1 MSKKIFMDAF
11 FTQFHAFLGEL
22 GRVFSADEDFP
33 AYDTALTLMQ
43 KVNPILVLSEF
54 TKHVIPFETMIREK
68 NTDFFLKHDFSEF
81 DPDNTMDPIIKK
93 LKGYWESMS
102 ESNKD
107 AIWKYILLLVDISK
121 RCV

>member
-22 GRVFSADEDFP
+22 ARVFPQDEDFP
-33 AYDTALTLMQ
+33 TYDTALSLIQSM
-43 KVNPILVLSEF
+43 NPALVLSEF
-54 TKHVIPFETMIREK
+54 RKHVNPFETMILEK
-68 NTDFFLKHDFSEF
+68 NEDFFLKHDFSEF

-93 LKGYWESMS
+93 LKGYWEGMS
-102 ESNKD
+102 EANKD

-121 RCV
+121 RC

>member
-22 GRVFSADEDFP
+22 ARVFPEDLDFP
-33 AYDTALTLMQ
+33 TYDTALGLM
-43 KVNPILVLSEF
+43 KMGNPALVLSEF
-54 TKHVIPFETMIREK
+54 TKHVIPFETMIRDK

-93 LKGYWESMS
+93 LKGYWAEMS
-102 ESNKD
+102 ETNKD
-107 AIWKYILLLVDISK
+107 AIWKYIILLVDISK
-121 RCV
+121 RC

>member
-1 MSKKIFMDAF
+1 MDAF
-11 FTQFHAFLGEL
+11 FTQFHGFLGEL
-22 GRVFSADEDFP
+22 TRVFPEDEDFP

-43 KVNPILVLSEF
+43 KMNPVLVLSEF

-68 NTDFFLKHDFSEF
+68 NSDFFLKHDFSEF

-93 LKGYWESMS
+93 LKGYWEGMS
-102 ESNKD
+102 EANKD
-107 AIWKYILLLVDISK
+107 AIWKYIILLIDISK

>member
-1 MSKKIFMDAF
+1 MSKKIFIDAF

-22 GRVFSADEDFP
+22 ARVFPEDEDFP
-33 AYDTALTLMQ
+33 AYDTALKLVESM
-43 KVNPILVLSEF
+43 NRGLVLSEF

-68 NTDFFLKHDFSEF
+68 NSDFFLKHNFSEF

-93 LKGYWESMS
+93 LKGYWETMS
-102 ESNKD
+102 DANKE

-121 RCV
+121 RC

>member
-1 MSKKIFMDAF
+1 MDAF

-22 GRVFSADEDFP
+22 ARVFPDDPDFP
-33 AYDTALTLMQ
+33 AYDTALGLM
-43 KVNPILVLSEF
+43 KMGNPALVLSEF

-68 NTDFFLKHDFSEF
+68 NSDFFLKHDFSEF

-93 LKGYWESMS
+93 LKGYWEGMS
-102 ESNKD
+102 DTNKD

-121 RCV
+121 RC

>member
-11 FTQFHAFLGEL
+11 FTQLHAFLGEL
-22 GRVFSADEDFP
+22 GRVFPVDEDFP

-43 KVNPILVLSEF
+43 KVNPVLVVSEF

-68 NTDFFLKHDFSEF
+68 NTDFFLKHNFSEF
-81 DPDNTMDPIIKK
+81 DPDNTMDSIIKK
-93 LKGYWESMS
+93 LKGYWETMS
-102 ESNKD
+102 EANKD

>member
-1 MSKKIFMDAF
+1 MDAF

-22 GRVFSADEDFP
+22 ARVFPEDPDFP
-33 AYDTALTLMQ
+33 TYDTALGLM
-43 KVNPILVLSEF
+43 KMGNPALVLSEF

-93 LKGYWESMS
+93 LKGYWAGMS
-102 ESNKD
+102 EANKD
-107 AIWKYILLLVDISK
+107 AIWKYIILLVDISK
-121 RCV
+121 RC

>member
-1 MSKKIFMDAF
+1 MDAF
-11 FTQFHAFLGEL
+11 FTQLHTFLGEL
-22 GRVFSADEDFP
+22 GRVFPADEDFP

-43 KVNPILVLSEF
+43 KVNPVLVVSEF

-68 NTDFFLKHDFSEF
+68 NTDFFLKHNFSEF
-81 DPDNTMDPIIKK
+81 DPDNTMDSIIKK
-93 LKGYWESMS
+93 LKGYWETMS
-102 ESNKD
+102 EANKD

>member
-1 MSKKIFMDAF
+1 MDAF
-11 FTQFHAFLGEL
+11 FTQFHGFLGEL
-22 GRVFSADEDFP
+22 TRVFPTDEDFQ

-43 KVNPILVLSEF
+43 KMNPILVLSEF

-68 NTDFFLKHDFSEF
+68 NSDFFLKHDFSEF

-93 LKGYWESMS
+93 LKGYWEGMS
-102 ESNKD
+102 EPNKE